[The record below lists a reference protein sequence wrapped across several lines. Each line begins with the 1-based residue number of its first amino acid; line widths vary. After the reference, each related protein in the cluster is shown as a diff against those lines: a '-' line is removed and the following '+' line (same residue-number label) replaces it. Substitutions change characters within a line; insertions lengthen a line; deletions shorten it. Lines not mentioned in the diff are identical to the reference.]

1 MSSFDIFAV
10 TYELNKVLP
19 AFIEN
24 IYQIDPTTILL
35 SIRQPSKAPSNL
47 LIESGRCVRLTT
59 YAVKKPITP
68 SKFCMTL
75 RKYLNDGLINEI
87 KQHEFERIISLSVK
101 TKHGVFK
108 LIAECFGKGN
118 IILVNPQNTIVLALT
133 YRKMRDRNIL
143 IGEPFRQAPPSGLNP
158 LKITEQDLLQ
168 LREQGEIEVVVGLVN
183 LISIGGIYA
192 EEILLTAQV
201 NKKVSCNK
209 LTDQEISKIYRA
221 VKKLLWKLEKGKL
234 EPHIVMDKEGA
245 WIDVIPF
252 PLAIYRGLRLKPY
265 KTFNEA
271 ADDYF
276 AKITAEKIV
285 KTVTLK
291 VEEEIARYK
300 RMLEHQQKQLKA
312 LQADA
317 ETYQAIGD
325 LLYTHLNELQMLLQ
339 NIVHEKRLGKD
350 WKQIST
356 EYTEMKNRGISPA
369 TLFESISP
377 MQRIINVKIN
387 ETIVPLSLTLSIQK
401 NAARY
406 YTKAKKAKRKLEGIS
421 DAIKETELKLK
432 ELTEKIVQVVEEIPK
447 LKKKREKA
455 WYEKF
460 RWFQSSEGFLVIG
473 GKDATSNELMIKRYT
488 EPQDIVFHADLPGA
502 PMVVIKTGGKK
513 PLESSLQEA
522 AQFAASYSR
531 AWHEGLG
538 SADVYWVKPDQVS
551 KEAPS
556 GQYLKKGM
564 FMIRGQRN
572 YVRNVPLQLAI
583 GVKKV
588 DGRWIVIGGPSS
600 AIKVQ
605 TDVYVEIVP
614 GERPSGRLAKQIK
627 LRLACAS
634 PKAVSKEISAI
645 PIEEIQNVIPV
656 GKGDLT

>member
-1 MSSFDIFAV
+1 MSSFDIFTV
-10 TYELNKVLP
+10 SYEINKVLP
-19 AFIEN
+19 ASIEN
-24 IYQIDPTTILL
+24 IYQTDPTTILL
-35 SIRQPSKAPSNL
+35 NMRQPGKAPSNL
-47 LIESGRCVRLTT
+47 LIESGRCIHLTT

-68 SKFCMTL
+68 SQFCMTL

-87 KQHEFERIISLSVK
+87 QQHEFERIISLVVK
-101 TKHGVFK
+101 TKHGVFQ

-118 IILVNPQNTIVLALT
+118 IILVNPQNTIIVALT
-133 YRKMRDRNIL
+133 YRRMRDRNIL
-143 IGEPFRQAPPSGLNP
+143 AGESFQQAPPSGLNP

-168 LREQGEIEVVVGLVN
+168 IREQGELEVVKGLVN
-183 LISIGGIYA
+183 LLSIGGIYA

-201 NKKVSCNK
+201 DKKVPCSQ
-209 LTDQEISKIYRA
+209 LSDQQIGKIYGA
-221 VKKLLWKLEKGKL
+221 VKKLLWKLEKGKF
-234 EPHIVMDKEGA
+234 EPHIVIDKEGK
-245 WIDVIPF
+245 WIDVLPF
-252 PLAIYRGLRLKPY
+252 PLAIYPELRLKPY

-276 AKITAEKIV
+276 AKITAEKAV

-300 RMLEHQQKQLKA
+300 RILEDQQKQLKA
-312 LQADA
+312 LQAGIKTD
-317 ETYQAIGD
+317 QAIGD
-325 LLYTHLNELQMLLQ
+325 LIYTHLNELQMLLQ
-339 NIVHEKRLGKD
+339 NIANEKRLGKD

-356 EYTEMKNRGISPA
+356 EYAEMKNRGLSPA

-377 MQRIINVKIN
+377 TQRIISVKID
-387 ETIVPLSLTLSIQK
+387 ETIIPLTFTLSIQE

-406 YTKAKKAKRKLEGIS
+406 YIKAKKAKRKLEGLINS
-421 DAIKETELKLK
+421 IKETESKIR
-432 ELTEKIVQVVEEIPK
+432 ELTEKIIQVVEEIPK
-447 LKKKREKA
+447 PKKKREKA

-460 RWFQSSEGFLVIG
+460 HWFQSSEDLLVIG
-473 GKDATSNELMIKRYT
+473 GKDATSNELIIKRHT

-502 PMVVIKTGGKK
+502 PIVVIKTEGKK
-513 PLESSLQEA
+513 PLESTLQEA

-572 YVRNVPLQLAI
+572 FISNIPLRLAI

-588 DGRWIVIGGPSS
+588 NEHWIVIGGPSP

-605 TDVYVEIVP
+605 TDIYVEIAP
-614 GERPSGRLAKQIK
+614 GEQPSGRLAKQIK
-627 LRLACAS
+627 SRLASKS
-634 PKAVSKEISAI
+634 PKALTKEISAI
-645 PIEEIQNVIPV
+645 PTEEIQNFIPV
-656 GKGDLT
+656 GKGELT